1 MSNEINSLA
10 SPEVVEELAKKV
22 LDSVTK
28 KITKQFNNE
37 IITAFYDNM
46 EDFLSEHH
54 SNFEDRIINDV
65 FNYICGEGWGRF
77 KDRSGADKLRC
88 WIYQHHK
95 GEIEK
100 QLGKQIFEE
109 NEALKERNDCLEREN
124 RNLRGY

>member
-1 MSNEINSLA
+1 MSGNLESLA
-10 SPEVVEELAKKV
+10 SPEVVGELAKKV
-22 LDSVTK
+22 LDEITE
-28 KITKQFNNE
+28 KITKQFNDE
-37 IITAFYDNM
+37 IITSFYSRM
-46 EDFLSEHH
+46 EDYLSEHH
-54 SNFEDRIINDV
+54 SNFEDRIIEDV

-109 NEALKERNDCLEREN
+109 NEALKVRNDYLEREN
-124 RNLRGY
+124 QSLRGY